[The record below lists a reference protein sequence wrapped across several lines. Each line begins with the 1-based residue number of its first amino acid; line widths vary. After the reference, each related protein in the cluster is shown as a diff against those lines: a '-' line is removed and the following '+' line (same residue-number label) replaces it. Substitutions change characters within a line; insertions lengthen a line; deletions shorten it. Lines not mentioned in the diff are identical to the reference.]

1 MSAAAGA
8 VIDARSG
15 PGGPARAHPRRRG
28 GLLRSQR
35 LPPHHH
41 AGPRP
46 GSVDEP
52 GQHLPVLRR
61 QGSRVLGLA
70 ERDRER
76 GAVLVE
82 AMERAGDKRAVL
94 MAILG
99 RSSTTSPRGRG
110 AAPRPL
116 GGGDPQSGIAALV
129 ERGDEEGRT
138 RLIEMFESIK
148 TSPACDSAALYRR
161 HRAPDEGHHPSAGP
175 APDYDAGPAVAQL
188 HALIDAGLSGSLP
201 PRRSGDRPM
210 TTARASRPP
219 CCCWVSLRH
228 GPRPLR

>member
-15 PGGPARAHPRRRG
+15 QAARREHILDAAEACFVRNGFHRTTMQDLAREASMSPGNIYRYFDAKEA
-28 GLLRSQR
+28 
-35 LPPHHH
+35 
-41 AGPRP
+41 
-46 GSVDEP
+46 V
-52 GQHLPVLRR
+52 
-61 QGSRVLGLA
+61 VLGLA

-99 RSSTTSPRGRG
+99 RFFHDLTRE
-110 AAPRPL
+110 AAVLRLDLWAEAIRNPA
-116 GGGDPQSGIAALV
+116 IAALV

-138 RLIEMFESIK
+138 WLIEMFESIK
-148 TSPACDSAALYRR
+148 TSPACDSAALFDAIAPLMKGIIVS
-161 HRAPDEGHHPSAGP
+161 RAL

-201 PRRSGDRPM
+201 RVEAETDR
-210 TTARASRPP
+210 
-219 CCCWVSLRH
+219 
-228 GPRPLR
+228 